1 MLDSA
6 SFMVRP
12 WRNDEVILLNH
23 PARDFKKSPP
33 FRKYAMKLCIIH
45 CYHLV
50 HRNFAWHL
58 LWRSTTEGLFTWRWG
73 TPGRWRNPL
82 RWGNPPVHII
92 CHFNLITFTSEYM
105 IGGLTR
111 QMLPHLPEVPHL
123 HVNRP
128 WEQKYCQS
136 FDNKPNHSHPVLRG
150 RIFSKGKT

>member
-1 MLDSA
+1 MIDSA

-12 WRNDEVILLNH
+12 WKNDEVILLN

-33 FRKYAMKLCIIH
+33 FRKYAMKLWSIH

-50 HRNFAWHL
+50 YRNFAWHP
-58 LWRSTTEGLFTWRWG
+58 LWRSTTQGLFTWRWG
-73 TPGRWRNPL
+73 TPGRWGSPL

-92 CHFNLITFTSEYM
+92 SHFNLITFTSVYM

-111 QMLPHLPEVPHL
+111 QMLPHLPVVPHL

-150 RIFSKGKT
+150 RIFSKGKI